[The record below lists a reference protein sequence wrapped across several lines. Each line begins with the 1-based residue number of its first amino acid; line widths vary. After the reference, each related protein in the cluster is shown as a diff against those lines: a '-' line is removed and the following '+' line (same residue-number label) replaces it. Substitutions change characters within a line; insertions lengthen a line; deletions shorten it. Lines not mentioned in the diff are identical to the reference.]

1 MKFTQEHEMFRQM
14 VRRFVDEEI
23 NPHVDEWEEAGIFP
37 AHELFKKMGDLGLL
51 GLTYPEEYGGQ
62 GLDFSYTVVLCEEL
76 GRARCGGVPMGIT
89 VHTDMCTP
97 ALAEHGSHELKKQFL
112 EPAIRGEM
120 VGCIGVSEPDAGS
133 DVASIRTRAVAD
145 GDDWV
150 INGRKLYITN
160 GTQADWVCLLAR
172 TSNAGGWRGM
182 SLIMVPTKTPGFS
195 VSRKL
200 NKLGNWCSDT
210 AELVLDD
217 VRVPKANTIGEEGM
231 GFILQMQQFQR
242 ERLVGAI
249 QSYAGM
255 ERTVRETIEYTK
267 QRTTFGQPLID
278 NQVIHFRIAE
288 LLTEIEMLKTFCH
301 AIAERMIEGEDITR
315 EASMAKLKAGR
326 LAREVADSCLQ
337 YYGGMG
343 YMEETPISRV
353 FRDSRLLSIG
363 GGADEI
369 MLGIICKYEG
379 ILPGKKKAASA
390 KTSPQRRDSSGGE
403 PGGVTTE
410 ITGHTDHTETGI

>member
-1 MKFTQEHEMFRQM
+1 MKFTPEHEMFRQM
-14 VRRFVDEEI
+14 VRRFVQEEI
-23 NPHVDEWEEAGIFP
+23 NPHVEDWEEAGIFP
-37 AHELFKKMGDLGLL
+37 AHALFKQMGDLGML

-62 GLDFSYTVVLCEEL
+62 GLDFWYTVVLCEEL
-76 GRARCGGVPMGIT
+76 GKADCGGVPMGIT

-97 ALAEHGSHELKKQFL
+97 ALAEHGSHELKKRFL
-112 EPAIRGEM
+112 EPSIRGEL

-133 DVASIRTRAVAD
+133 DVASIRTRAVSD

-150 INGRKLYITN
+150 ITGRKLYITN

-172 TSNAGGWRGM
+172 TSGEGGYRGM
-182 SLIMVPTKTPGFS
+182 SLIVVPTNTPGFS

-200 NKLGNWCSDT
+200 KKLGNHSSDT
-210 AELVLDD
+210 AELILDNA
-217 VRVPKANTIGEEGM
+217 RVPKANTIGPEGM

-249 QSYAGM
+249 QSYSGM
-255 ERTVRETIEYTK
+255 ERTVRDTIEYTK

-278 NQVIHFRIAE
+278 NQVIHFRMAE
-288 LLTEIEMLKTFCH
+288 LLTEIELLKAFCY
-301 AIAERMIEGEDITR
+301 AAVEKMVDGEDITR

-343 YMEETPISRV
+343 YMAETRISRS

-369 MLGIICKYEG
+369 MLGIICKLEG
-379 ILPGKKKAASA
+379 ILPGKQKKAAPATVS
-390 KTSPQRRDSSGGE
+390 TSTSGAPTLE
-403 PGGVTTE
+403 PKQHEVAVG
-410 ITGHTDHTETGI
+410 

>member
-1 MKFTQEHEMFRQM
+1 VEFTAEHEMFRQT
-14 VRRFVDEEI
+14 VRRFVEQEI
-23 NPHVDEWEEAGIFP
+23 NPHADEWEEAGIFP
-37 AHELFKKMGDLGLL
+37 AHALFKKMGDLGML
-51 GLTYPEEYGGQ
+51 GLTYPEEYGGLD
-62 GLDFSYTVVLCEEL
+62 LDFSYTLVMCEEL
-76 GRARCGGVPMGIT
+76 AKANCGGVPMGIV

-97 ALAEHGSHELKKQFL
+97 ALAQHGSHELKKRFL
-112 EPAIRGEM
+112 EPSIHGDY

-172 TSNAGGWRGM
+172 TNDAPGYRGL
-182 SLIMVPTKTPGFS
+182 SLIVVPTDTPGFS

-200 NKLGNWCSDT
+200 RKLGNYSSDT

-217 VRVPKANTIGEEGM
+217 VRVPKANTIGPEGE

-249 QSYAGM
+249 LSYSSA
-255 ERTVRETIEYTK
+255 EKVVRETIAYTQ
-267 QRTTFGQPLID
+267 QRQAFGQPLIC
-278 NQVIHFRIAE
+278 NQVVQFRLAE
-288 LLTEIEMLKTFCH
+288 LLTEIEMLRQMCH
-301 AIAERMIEGEDITR
+301 YCAGKLIAGEDITR

-326 LAREVADSCLQ
+326 LAREVTDSCLQ

-343 YMEETPISRV
+343 YMEETPISRAY
-353 FRDSRLLSIG
+353 RDARLTSIG

-369 MLGIICKYEG
+369 MLGIIVKLEG
-379 ILPGKKKAASA
+379 MLPDRKK
-390 KTSPQRRDSSGGE
+390 
-403 PGGVTTE
+403 
-410 ITGHTDHTETGI
+410 

>member
-1 MKFTQEHEMFRQM
+1 MQFTQEHEMFRQS
-14 VRRFVDEEI
+14 VRRFVEQEI
-23 NPHVDEWEEAGIFP
+23 NPHADEWEEAGIFP
-37 AHELFKKMGDLGLL
+37 AHDLFKKMGDLGFL
-51 GLTYPEEYGGQ
+51 GLTYPEQYGGLD
-62 GLDFSYTVVLCEEL
+62 LDFWYTVILCEEL
-76 GRARCGGVPMGIT
+76 GKADCSGVPMGIT

-97 ALAEHGSHELKKQFL
+97 ALAHHGSHELKKQFL
-112 EPAIRGEM
+112 EPSIHGEY
-120 VGCIGVSEPDAGS
+120 VGCIGVTEPDTGS

-172 TSNAGGWRGM
+172 TSEGTGYRGL
-182 SLIMVPTKTPGFS
+182 SLIIVPTKTPGFS

-200 NKLGNWCSDT
+200 RKLGNNSSDT
-210 AELVLDD
+210 AELMLDN
-217 VRVPKANTIGEEGM
+217 VRVPQANTIGPEGM

-249 QSYAGM
+249 TSYAGM
-255 ERTVRETIEYTK
+255 EKTVRQTIEYCK

-278 NQVIHFRIAE
+278 NQVIHFRMAE
-288 LLTEIEMLKTFCH
+288 LLTEIACLKALCYQ
-301 AIAERMIEGEDITR
+301 AVEQMVAGEDITLL
-315 EASMAKLKAGR
+315 ASMCKLKAGR

-343 YMEETPISRV
+343 YMEETPISRK

-363 GGADEI
+363 GGADEV
-369 MLGIICKYEG
+369 MLGIIAKIEG
-379 ILPGKKKAASA
+379 ILPGKKKA
-390 KTSPQRRDSSGGE
+390 
-403 PGGVTTE
+403 
-410 ITGHTDHTETGI
+410 